1 MHGTENIGPLAIS
14 PALVITQA
22 IGFLILLWLLNRFVF
37 TPIFAILDERQK
49 TIQET
54 YDQLDQDRARMEE
67 TRRQY
72 EERLAAIESDARE
85 RIQAAVKEAQQ
96 LRDNLVADAQKQA
109 ESIVESGRN
118 EVERERQKAFLEM
131 RGQIVS
137 LTVAAAGKLVGES
150 LDDARHAKLVDD
162 FISSIG
168 DGVAVQ
174 SGQGSSGGNNG
185 ALKGPAAA

>member
-14 PALVITQA
+14 PALVFTEA
-22 IGFLILLWLLNRFVF
+22 VGFLILLVLLNRFVF
-37 TPIFAILDERQK
+37 KPIFAILDERQK
-49 TIQET
+49 TIQDT
-54 YDQLDQDRARMEE
+54 YDQLDEDRTRMEE

-72 EERLAAIESDARE
+72 EARLAAIEDDARE

-96 LRDNLVADAQKQA
+96 LRDNLIADAQQQA
-109 ESIVESGRN
+109 ETIVESGRT

-131 RGQIVS
+131 RGQIVA

-162 FISSIG
+162 FIAGVDDGTVAHPGHGASST
-168 DGVAVQ
+168 
-174 SGQGSSGGNNG
+174 NNG
-185 ALKGPAAA
+185 AQRGPTAA